1 MSRLFRSR
9 RLLALFAAYVVAL
22 QALLLPLTVAAFAL
36 PETGLCVTVAGE
48 SSRPPVSHDTGCGCA
63 AGCGMQCCA
72 QTLLGPPVQDGV
84 ASRAARVSVIAPPT
98 VLTAIARPTARGP
111 QAPRAPPAA

>member
-1 MSRLFRSR
+1 M
-9 RLLALFAAYVVAL
+9 LALFAAYVVAL
-22 QALLLPLTVAAFAL
+22 QALLLPLTVAAFAM
-36 PETGLCVTVAGE
+36 PEAGLCVTVAE
-48 SSRPPVSHDTGCGCA
+48 EVSRPPVNHDTGCGCA

-72 QTLLGPPVQDGV
+72 QTLLGPPEQGGV
-84 ASRAARVSVIAPPT
+84 VLHPARVSVIAPPT